1 MKKDI
6 KSLVQIGKDNTES
19 AIEALVKAF
28 NDYPLFRHYFPN
40 KADREKISYYFLSF
54 LVYSGIKYG
63 EVYATSSNLEGIAIW
78 MPSKNY
84 PVTFWKALRSVPLSR
99 IFGIGR
105 YGGSKMRH
113 FNDYIDSVHQQAAP
127 FKHWFLQVIGI
138 VPKFQGKGYASL
150 LIKPML
156 SRIDKEKLAC
166 YLETIDEKN
175 VEIYQHFGFE
185 IIEKSIVPE
194 DGFTNWA
201 MLRKAQQY
209 NK

>member
-1 MKKDI
+1 MKKEI
-6 KSLVQIGKDNTES
+6 KSLVQINKDNTES
-19 AIEALVKAF
+19 VIEALVRAF
-28 NDYPLFRHYFPN
+28 NNYPLFRHYFPN
-40 KADREKISYYFLSF
+40 KTNREKISYYFLSF

-63 EVYATSSNLEGIAIW
+63 EVYATSSNLEGIVIW
-78 MPSKNY
+78 MPSNNH
-84 PVTFWKALRSVPLSR
+84 PVTFWKALRSVPLSK

-113 FNDYIDSVHQQAAP
+113 FNDYIDSVHQRTAP
-127 FKHWFLQVIGI
+127 FKHWFLQAIGI

-185 IIEKSIVPE
+185 IIEKSIVPKT
-194 DGFTNWA
+194 DFTNWA

-209 NK
+209 DK